1 MKKEEFEA
9 GYCKRSNITK
19 SSYDRWFVPLPCACD
34 YEGCK
39 GWAAVGKDKDL
50 IKDHMELYTPKQ

>member
-9 GYCKRSNITK
+9 GYCERSNITRFY
-19 SSYDRWFVPLPCACD
+19 YDKWFITLPCACD

-39 GWAAVGKDKDL
+39 GWAAVSKKDDF
-50 IKDHMELYTPKQ
+50 IKDHMELYAPK